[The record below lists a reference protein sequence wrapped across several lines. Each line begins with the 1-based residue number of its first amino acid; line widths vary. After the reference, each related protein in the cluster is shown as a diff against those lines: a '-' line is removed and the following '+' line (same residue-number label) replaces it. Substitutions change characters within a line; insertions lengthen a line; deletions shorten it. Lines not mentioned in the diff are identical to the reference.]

1 MYGLP
6 GPIERWRA
14 LREQLR
20 VEIHEHGFATTLN
33 TFTQTYGESGFRD
46 FHSATFVG
54 FFAPDKTPDA
64 VVTRLHAQINDI
76 LKEPEAQQKLKTLGF
91 DAINKSHAEAVDY
104 FRGEVATWEK
114 MSKAI
119 GYSTD

>member
-1 MYGLP
+1 MA
-6 GPIERWRA
+6 RTA
-14 LREQLR
+14 S
-20 VEIHEHGFATTLN
+20 V
-33 TFTQTYGESGFRD
+33 D

-76 LKEPEAQQKLKTLGF
+76 LKDPEAQQKLKTLGF
-91 DAINKSHAEAVDY
+91 DAITKTHAEAVDH